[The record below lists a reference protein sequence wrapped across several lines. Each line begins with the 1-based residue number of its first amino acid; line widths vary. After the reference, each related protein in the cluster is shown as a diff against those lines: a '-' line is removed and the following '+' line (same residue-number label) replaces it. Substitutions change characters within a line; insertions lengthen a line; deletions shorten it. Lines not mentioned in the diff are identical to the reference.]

1 MPRYIYPR
9 KTWQYT
15 NDSKVKA
22 VQLHLSELL
31 GSAAIEM
38 LVSPGQAE

>member
-1 MPRYIYPR
+1 MPRYNNPG

-15 NDSKVKA
+15 NDSRIKA

-31 GSAAIEM
+31 DSADIEVP
-38 LVSPGQAE
+38 VSHGKAE